1 MERDEWEIMQGG
13 RGVGSGD
20 DSQIPRLS
28 GDSSSPLN
36 GNVSK
41 RLACRQCGMCFWDNT
56 QKVNTDTRGDKA
68 GLCSLVCRDGQKN
81 SQTHALYVSESK
93 NTSGGRGR
101 TLDDRLVST
110 IQCGCSDVFNSSRCL
125 QNATVEGFFWH
136 KLKKNT
142 AYIRTETPA
151 QYPRRE
157 SHTSAVFMLLLLA
170 SCVACN
176 LSSLSFPSISLIY
189 TRTLTHKTE
198 FKLSNGGL
206 VTTPVAACLSH
217 RK

>member
-125 QNATVEGFFWH
+125 QNATVEGFFLAQIKEEHGLH
-136 KLKKNT
+136 KN
-142 AYIRTETPA
+142 RD
-151 QYPRRE
+151 
-157 SHTSAVFMLLLLA
+157 
-170 SCVACN
+170 SCT
-176 LSSLSFPSISLIY
+176 ISPQ
-189 TRTLTHKTE
+189 RVTHHCC
-198 FKLSNGGL
+198 
-206 VTTPVAACLSH
+206 VYVAAAGFLCSL
-217 RK
+217 